1 MRSDFFDFLP
11 SHLVWVLSNH
21 LPAVKEGGPSF
32 WRRVRKIPFLHV
44 VPEDQRIPDLH
55 EQLLA
60 EEGPAILGSFV
71 RGAVDAIAN
80 GLNDPEAVVQATRE
94 YEISEDS
101 LASHVAEECRLGPY
115 YWSTV
120 SDFRHRYE
128 QHCEE
133 MGADPLTAKALTT
146 RLTTEFAVTSGK
158 ASKGLRV
165 YRGIELVPQ
174 AEDQP

>member
-1 MRSDFFDFLP
+1 MRGNFFDFLP

-80 GLNDPEAVVQATRE
+80 GLNDPDSVIQATLE

-101 LASHVAEECRLGPY
+101 LASCVAEECRLGPY
-115 YWSTV
+115 YWCTV
-120 SDFRHRYE
+120 SDFRHRYGR
-128 QHCEE
+128 HCEE
-133 MGADPLTAKALTT
+133 MGADPLTAKALTM
-146 RLTTEFAVTSGK
+146 RLTSEYPVTSGQG
-158 ASKGLRV
+158 SKGIRV
-165 YRGIELVPQ
+165 YRGIELVAP
-174 AEDQP
+174 AEEEP